1 VRHGGKILSYASASL
16 GWWRFDGNTPFR
28 LLGGTLECNIPS
40 DRAQNYV
47 YLNRLLMMDGATL
60 KANKPF
66 WVGNSKEGHWTIG
79 GTGATVDCDVQFL
92 SIDGSKEQK
101 AIVNVNDDAT
111 LTFAGSVAYQP
122 SYPQVNFTK
131 TGGGTVLC
139 RSTCQPTAIASGM
152 KVQDGVWKLGVSN
165 SWLNARPLTLD
176 GGAIAGA
183 TNTANAV
190 GALTVGANG
199 GAVELDPGAT
209 LSFAD
214 SSEKTWPGSLLTIK
228 GWREKAVKFGDSP
241 EALDKEQLD
250 LIRAEKP
257 GGKKM
262 RLGIDPIGYLVRR
275 GIMVCVR

>member
-1 VRHGGKILSYASASL
+1 MHCALCIEKSHG
-16 GWWRFDGNTPFR
+16 RF
-28 LLGGTLECNIPS
+28 I
-40 DRAQNYV
+40 
-47 YLNRLLMMDGATL
+47 
-60 KANKPF
+60 
-66 WVGNSKEGHWTIG
+66 
-79 GTGATVDCDVQFL
+79 ATVAFL
-92 SIDGSKEQK
+92 SD
-101 AIVNVNDDAT
+101 
-111 LTFAGSVAYQP
+111 LFSV
-122 SYPQVNFTK
+122 S
-131 TGGGTVLC
+131 L
-139 RSTCQPTAIASGM
+139 SL
-152 KVQDGVWKLGVSN
+152 KLGVSN